1 MALGDVDFT
10 GTLHGRCKFDVA
22 LGDVRMMLNGS
33 RSDYR
38 IEAENAMGS
47 LGIDGAYYDQKMANS
62 WKDTSGTHYLKV
74 ENAMGDTDI
83 QFR

>member
-1 MALGDVDFT
+1 
-10 GTLHGRCKFDVA
+10 
-22 LGDVRMMLNGS
+22 
-33 RSDYR
+33 
-38 IEAENAMGS
+38 MGS

-62 WKDTSGTHYLKV
+62 WKDTSGTHHLKV